1 MVTISCA
8 EGETGRVYA
17 GALPIKSRKLTLS
30 ELTQPRTAIMVNL
43 GNPELAFKTAMLPN
57 SGVGLARMEFIIS
70 EHIKIHPMALVDP
83 KRVSSAVERKKIE
96 QLVRTTKSQGI
107 TSLKNSR
114 RAWGPSP
121 RRSTQSP

>member
-1 MVTISCA
+1 M
-8 EGETGRVYA
+8 
-17 GALPIKSRKLTLS
+17 S

-96 QLVRTTKSQGI
+96 QLVRNYEHPRDYFIEKLSEGVGTI
-107 TSLKNSR
+107 
-114 RAWGPSP
+114 AAAFYPSP
-121 RRSTQSP
+121 